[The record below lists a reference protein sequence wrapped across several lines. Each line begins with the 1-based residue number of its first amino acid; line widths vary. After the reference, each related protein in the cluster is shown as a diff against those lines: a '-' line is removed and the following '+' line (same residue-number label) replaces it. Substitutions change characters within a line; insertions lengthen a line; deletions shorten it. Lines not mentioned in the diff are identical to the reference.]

1 MYDEGV
7 SSHDIG
13 VDFIAHYG
21 VKGMHWGIR
30 KDKLTSAKNPFAAE
44 NPNFVRN
51 RALATTAAGTGAAVA
66 SLVYLTPAGAAAV
79 GIGAAFV
86 RGVIHDISIGQR
98 DARIFDYGRY
108 A

>member
-1 MYDEGV
+1 MIFDDSV

-30 KDKLTSAKNPFAAE
+30 KDVLTSSKNPFSAA
-44 NPNFVRN
+44 NPDFVRN
-51 RALATTAAGTGAAVA
+51 RSLATTAAGTGAAVA
-66 SLVYLTPAGAAAV
+66 SLVYLSPMGAAAV

-86 RGVIHDISIGQR
+86 RGIIHDISMGQR
-98 DARIFDYGRY
+98 DARLYAYGR
-108 A
+108 